1 MTLLQRAWA
10 LYYAKLC
17 GLALCA
23 LVFLLVLSYRLMWGI
38 THAELCAELNNIVC
52 AQSVKI
58 IDKPEPAGSLKV
70 SHGCHLSSQEPR
82 GRN

>member
-38 THAELCAELNNIVC
+38 THAEHCAELNNIVC
-52 AQSVKI
+52 ALNQ
-58 IDKPEPAGSLKV
+58 
-70 SHGCHLSSQEPR
+70 
-82 GRN
+82 